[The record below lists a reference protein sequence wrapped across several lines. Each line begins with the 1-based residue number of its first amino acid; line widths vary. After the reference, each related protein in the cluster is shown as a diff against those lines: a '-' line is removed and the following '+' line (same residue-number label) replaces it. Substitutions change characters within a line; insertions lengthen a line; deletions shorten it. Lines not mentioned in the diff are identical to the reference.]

1 MSLYHACYAL
11 LLLFRRLFSQCV
23 GAVLALAL
31 AGLLVGCGSTGP
43 RTPELAPVV
52 LEADK
57 RQDVLM
63 TALSLLNTPY
73 RYGGSHPAQ
82 GFDCSGLVYYSVS
95 AVTDARLPRT
105 TKQLAQVSRP
115 ISRDELTAGDLVF
128 FNTLSRPYSHVGIY
142 LGDGHFINAPSS
154 GGQVRIDSLDS
165 AYFSRRFDG
174 ARTLFER

>member
-1 MSLYHACYAL
+1 MSLHHLY
-11 LLLFRRLFSQCV
+11 FKRLFLFGHLSTRHV
-23 GAVLALAL
+23 GAVLVITL
-31 AGLLVGCGSTGP
+31 AGLLVGCGSTGS
-43 RTPELAPVV
+43 RTPKLPPVV
-52 LEADK
+52 IEAEK

-73 RYGGSHPAQ
+73 RYGGSHPSQ
-82 GFDCSGLVYYSVS
+82 GFDCSGLVYYSVT
-95 AVTDARLPRT
+95 AATDARLPRT

-115 ISRDELTAGDLVF
+115 ISKAELAAGDLVF

-174 ARTLFER
+174 ARTLFAR

>member
-1 MSLYHACYAL
+1 MSLHL
-11 LLLFRRLFSQCV
+11 NSERLFLFRPLFTRYL
-23 GAVLALAL
+23 GAVLSFTL
-31 AGLLVGCGSTGP
+31 AGLLGGCSSTGTHTQQLP
-43 RTPELAPVV
+43 PVV
-52 LEADK
+52 IEAEK

-73 RYGGSHPAQ
+73 RYGGSHPSQ

-95 AVTDARLPRT
+95 AATDARLPRT

-115 ISRDELTAGDLVF
+115 ISKSELTAGDLVF

-142 LGDGHFINAPSS
+142 LGDGRFINAPSS

-174 ARTLFER
+174 ARTLFAR